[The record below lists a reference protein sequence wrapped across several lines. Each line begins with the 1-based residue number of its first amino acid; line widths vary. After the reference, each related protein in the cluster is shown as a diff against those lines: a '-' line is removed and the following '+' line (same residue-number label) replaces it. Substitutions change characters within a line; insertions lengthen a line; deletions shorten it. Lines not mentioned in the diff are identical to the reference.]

1 MAEPYST
8 ATETVEQPKLK
19 GIGGWLILMAIGQV
33 VGPLQILTGMIEEF
47 GSVPEGTAARYPLAF
62 IGDGG
67 MRLAYVAF
75 LAYVAVQFFK
85 TRATFPS
92 LFIVSYIVGLAL
104 PFVVGV
110 WVTATTG
117 INTLANLA
125 TPDFLKVYAPGAVV
139 GAIWVAYVVN
149 SVRVRNTFVN

>member
-1 MAEPYST
+1 MAEPYPT

-33 VGPLQILTGMIEEF
+33 VGPIQILTGMIEEF

-85 TRATFPS
+85 TRAAFPN

-139 GAIWVAYVVN
+139 GAIWVTYVVN

>member
-1 MAEPYST
+1 A
-8 ATETVEQPKLK
+8 VL
-19 GIGGWLILMAIGQV
+19 
-33 VGPLQILTGMIEEF
+33 
-47 GSVPEGTAARYPLAF
+47 F
-62 IGDGG
+62 I
-67 MRLAYVAF
+67 A
-75 LAYVAVQFFK
+75 
-85 TRATFPS
+85 S

-149 SVRVRNTFVN
+149 SVRVRNTFIN

>member
-33 VGPLQILTGMIEEF
+33 VGPIQILTGMIEEF

-85 TRATFPS
+85 TRAAFPN

-139 GAIWVAYVVN
+139 GAIWVTYVVN

>member
-1 MAEPYST
+1 MAEPYPT

-33 VGPLQILTGMIEEF
+33 VGPIQILTGMIEEF

-85 TRATFPS
+85 TRTTFPN

-117 INTLANLA
+117 INTLTNLA

>member
-33 VGPLQILTGMIEEF
+33 VGPIQILTGMIEEF

-85 TRATFPS
+85 TRTTFPN

-117 INTLANLA
+117 INTLTNLA